1 MRAIT
6 ISVLIT
12 VITNIMHIAKIV
24 AITIMILSNNNQNS
38 SDKNSDDDRD
48 NDHIKYDDIN
58 TANAHDFAIA
68 IARTP
73 ITISMAPVITIT
85 LPNSP
90 EGSFQCEPI
99 ENNAHT

>member
-1 MRAIT
+1 MIAIT
-6 ISVLIT
+6 ISMLIT
-12 VITNIMHIAKIV
+12 VITNIIHIAKIV
-24 AITIMILSNNNQNS
+24 AMTIMILSNNNRNS

-58 TANAHDFAIA
+58 TANAHNFAIA

-73 ITISMAPVITIT
+73 ITISMVITIT

-99 ENNAHT
+99 EKNEHN